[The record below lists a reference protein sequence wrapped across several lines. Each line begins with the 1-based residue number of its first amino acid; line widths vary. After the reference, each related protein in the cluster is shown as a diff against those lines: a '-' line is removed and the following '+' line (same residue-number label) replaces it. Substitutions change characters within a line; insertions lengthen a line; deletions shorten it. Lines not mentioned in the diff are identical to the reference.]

1 MVLFIDRIQLIQG
14 CKATTM
20 RQFAN
25 SPVIPDIHLT
35 DLEMIKG

>member
-20 RQFAN
+20 KQFTS
-25 SPVIPDIHLT
+25 SPVIPGIHLI
-35 DLEMIKG
+35 DLELIKG